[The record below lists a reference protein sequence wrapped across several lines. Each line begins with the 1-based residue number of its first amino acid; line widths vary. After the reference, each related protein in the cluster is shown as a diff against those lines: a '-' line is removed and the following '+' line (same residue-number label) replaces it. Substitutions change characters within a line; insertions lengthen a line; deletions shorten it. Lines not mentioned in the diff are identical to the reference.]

1 MCRERGMTVAMRRR
15 ATTFVP
21 LSVFFLIALL
31 HAGVGEA
38 LTYQVFVPLMPGA
51 SVRAMLPD
59 GRAFDLGK
67 VVGLPTSTRWP
78 SYTVSKWAEPG
89 TVAASAVNAIH
100 LTVAVE
106 KGEGRTMS
114 ILPLQTVA
122 PAAGDKA
129 FITIDVPAGTGL
141 FGGWAP
147 PVGTRVL
154 VMKENGDLLS
164 LRDRGFPA
172 QGEVLL
178 FEVEEEERPY
188 IIDIENRPGGRI
200 IGWYARGPYVLAR
213 VLHPVRG
220 TGRFDGTVFQG
231 IGRLRANHSGVIDIS
246 TSRRGVVGGFQI
258 IPFTHAKSK
267 EMASA
272 WQLTQWMIVA
282 SESDTPLPGTAPLF
296 KGDLVPGSQLKES
309 LWDMW
314 STYGRKPLILCRRD
328 GGPWT
333 TLPEKGG
340 RNDLALQ
347 DITHLRI
354 YSPFTKEPQ
363 S

>member
-1 MCRERGMTVAMRRR
+1 MRTR
-15 ATTFVP
+15 ATILVP
-21 LSVFFLIALL
+21 LFVFLLIVLL
-31 HAGVGEA
+31 HAGEGEA
-38 LTYQVFVPLMPGA
+38 LTYQISVPLTPGA
-51 SVRAMLPD
+51 EVQATLPD
-59 GRAFDLGK
+59 GRVFVLGK
-67 VVGLPTSTRWP
+67 VVGLPTATRWP
-78 SYTVSKWAEPG
+78 SYTASKWAEAG

-100 LTVAVE
+100 LTLAVE
-106 KGEGRTMS
+106 KGEGQTMS

-129 FITIDVPAGTGL
+129 FITVDVPAGTAL

-147 PVGTRVL
+147 PVGTRVT
-154 VMKENGDLLS
+154 VKGDTLP
-164 LRDRGFPA
+164 LRDRGLPA

-178 FEVEEEERPY
+178 FQVEEEDRPY
-188 IIDIENRPGGRI
+188 IIDIENRPGGRVL
-200 IGWYARGPYVLAR
+200 GWYAQGPRVLAR
-213 VLHPVRG
+213 VIHPIRG
-220 TGRFDGTVFQG
+220 VGRFDGTIFQG

-258 IPFTHAKSK
+258 IPLTHAKSK

-296 KGDLVPGSQLKES
+296 KGDMVPGSQLNDS
-309 LWDMW
+309 LWDLW

-333 TLPEKGG
+333 MLPEKGG
-340 RNDLALQ
+340 RDDLALQ
-347 DITHLRI
+347 DVTHLRI